1 MTQQEVMKNF
11 MHSLDETDKS
21 GRSALDDAVKSSSNF
36 KSYNELVEKFQSD
49 WKNAGNWHTF
59 LVKYC
64 GIILDNKD
72 TGSILGKDAGGET
85 SKGADD
91 IILCKGDAIYPEG
104 TSFTVNGLTIYGI
117 PPKESLT
124 QDQQIIVQGLYS
136 WWIRDALDLIEESY
150 GLSYTEEKTTNSRM
164 KLRLYAEED
173 GALAY
178 VEPHSDYEKEIESRT
193 LGVNMAYFKNMSLD
207 NRQGKVEING
217 TDYYLVRTIV
227 HELTHGVMASN
238 INYMPGLPLPII
250 EGATAELI
258 HGADDNRRN
267 NIIKYAK
274 NEDSS
279 FEKLVKY
286 LNPESA
292 GVEMGV
298 MPYAGGYIFMRYFLK
313 QAADTNFDY
322 DSYRENISVDD
333 ENFAVNYFD
342 KVTMTGSNLA
352 DTITNSGGN
361 VTINAQDGAN
371 LIRNYSD
378 DVKIT
383 SGAGIDSIYNENSAV
398 EINSGAGNDYID
410 NSGSDVT
417 VDGGAGDDS
426 ISGGNS
432 NFKINAGAGN
442 DNIFL
447 FGFDDS
453 ISGNT
458 VYGGKGNDFINSNFA
473 TSIFYGDAGNDS
485 IQSSG
490 ANSSVKGG
498 AGVDSITNTGENA
511 IIWSDAGNDLIING
525 SDSSSIGLSVTT
537 TSDEDTDLSSI
548 GANSTIFGG
557 AGNDSIQN
565 SAKESFI
572 YGGAGKDSVENGGV
586 SSFLFGNAG
595 NDYFSNESNFVS
607 IHGGAGKDIIENSGA
622 SSALYGDAGND
633 SITNEKVFATIY
645 GGAGKDIIE
654 NGGASSALYG
664 DAGNDK
670 ITNNASNVEIS
681 GGAGNDNVENR
692 GDEVLIVGEAGKDSI
707 YNSGA
712 KVEIDLG
719 AGNDYIYNEG
729 AVISIK
735 GGAGNDKIYNFGD
748 HVTISGGK
756 GRDSIR
762 NEGKNVSIS
771 GGKGNDKLW
780 GGKNA
785 DIFIYGKGDGKD
797 IIYGFD
803 DADILQITGTFSG
816 SYNEKK
822 GEIAFKIDSTK
833 NAIKLKDF
841 TATSF
846 NINGE
851 TYKINGSSL
860 SK

>member
-322 DSYRENISVDD
+322 DSYRENVSVDD
-333 ENFAVNYFD
+333 ENFATNYFD

-352 DTITNSGGN
+352 DTITNSGSN

-383 SGAGIDSIYNENSAV
+383 SGADDDAIS
-398 EINSGAGNDYID
+398 
-410 NSGSDVT
+410 NSGSQVT
-417 VDGGAGDDS
+417 IKAGAGDDS
-426 ISGGNS
+426 ILNTSSQVTIKADTGDDLIENYGASSFIYGGAKHDTIS
-432 NFKINAGAGN
+432 NFGTNIFVSGGAGN
-442 DNIFL
+442 DVL
-447 FGFDDS
+447 S
-453 ISGNT
+453 NT
-458 VYGGKGNDFINSNFA
+458 NSNV
-473 TSIFYGDAGNDS
+473 TLSGDGGNDS

-525 SDSSSIGLSVTT
+525 SDSSSIGLSETT

-557 AGNDSIQN
+557 AGKDSIQN
-565 SAKESFI
+565 SAKGSFI
-572 YGGAGKDSVENGGV
+572 YGGAGKDSVENGGA

-670 ITNNASNVEIS
+670 IINNASNVEIS

-735 GGAGNDKIYNFGD
+735 GDAGNDKIYNFGD
-748 HVTISGGK
+748 HVTIFGGN

-822 GEIAFKIDSTK
+822 GEIAFKIDSTN